1 MISGEPSI
9 IEAILTGAKR
19 PTSHP
24 MMFLM
29 RVSITLTCIFLLFTE
44 VFARVS
50 ICSTSNIAMT
60 SPSIANSLPFSS
72 LNLSF
77 GLGIVFQI
85 LANNTVKE
93 GPPVAHYSI
102 GMGLM
107 LPLLLVVNKKARQ
120 HLLTRIWQWK
130 ESRVVGRES
139 RVKDLHGMTHLCN
152 YPLML
157 PTLGAYPFTVM

>member
-9 IEAILTGAKR
+9 IEAIFTGAPR
-19 PTSHP
+19 PKSHP

-50 ICSTSNIAMT
+50 ICSTSNHALT
-60 SPSIANSLPFSS
+60 SPSIVNSLPFSS

-85 LANNTVKE
+85 LANTVQQQQ
-93 GPPVAHYSI
+93 PVAHYSI

-120 HLLTRIWQWK
+120 HLLTRVWQWK

>member
-9 IEAILTGAKR
+9 IEAILTGAAR

-50 ICSTSNIAMT
+50 ICSTSNIALT

-85 LANNTVKE
+85 LANTVQMQQ
-93 GPPVAHYSI
+93 PVAHYSI

-120 HLLTRIWQWK
+120 HLLTRLWQWK
-130 ESRVVGRES
+130 ESRVVGRND
-139 RVKDLHGMTHLCN
+139 RVKDLHGMNHLGN

>member
-9 IEAILTGAKR
+9 IEAILTGEKR

-50 ICSTSNIAMT
+50 ICSISSIALT
-60 SPSIANSLPFSS
+60 SPSIASSLPFSS

-77 GLGIVFQI
+77 GLGILFQI
-85 LANNTVKE
+85 LANTVK

-120 HLLTRIWQWK
+120 HLLTRLWQWK

-157 PTLGAYPFTVM
+157 PTLGAYPFTLM